1 MSVDLATKSL
11 LHDKLRF
18 FITVSGVAFAVTL
31 VFVQVGLFLGLMS
44 NASLTID
51 QIDADLWV
59 TSRNTPNVDFAHTFP
74 ETYIKRVR
82 SIDGVERADNLIVW
96 FMNVNLP
103 TGAVEGTEVYAL
115 EDFEAW
121 NFPRGVV
128 WASGLPAGGGPKRSP
143 EPHTTPLADLRRGP
157 YMVLDDSAKKRWG
170 EFAVGDYREV
180 LGRRLKII
188 GRTIDAKSFTTT
200 PLTFMDY
207 RLAQSLNESD
217 LRGNTTYI
225 LVKLANG
232 ADAEAVRKEIQRR
245 LPYND
250 VFTKDEWAKR
260 SRAYWIDSTGL
271 GLNMYIT
278 VFLGCLVGIVVV
290 AQTLYT
296 STMEHIREFGTVKAI
311 GGGNGEIYKILGKQA
326 TIAAI
331 AGFALGALQAFALRP
346 VMRKI
351 DLKLIIPTELYV
363 IVLIG
368 AIALC
373 LSAAVIS
380 FRKVASI
387 DPALVF
393 RA

>member
-1 MSVDLATKSL
+1 MAVDLATKSL

-59 TSRNTPNVDFAHTFP
+59 TSHNTPNVDFAHTFP

-82 SIDGVERADNLIVW
+82 SVSGVERADNLIVW
-96 FMNVNLP
+96 FMNANLP
-103 TGAVEGTEVYAL
+103 NGAVEGTEVYAL
-115 EDFEAW
+115 ENFERW
-121 NFPRGVV
+121 NFPQNVV
-128 WASGLPAGGGPKRSP
+128 EGNLG
-143 EPHTTPLADLRRGP
+143 DLRRGP

-170 EFAVGDYREV
+170 EFAVNDYREV

-188 GRTIDAKSFTTT
+188 GRTVDAKSFTTT

-207 RLAQSLNESD
+207 RLAQSLNEGD

-225 LVKLANG
+225 LVKLQQG
-232 ADAEAVRKEIQRR
+232 ADVEAVRAEIQRR

-250 VFTKDEWAKR
+250 VFTKSEWAQR
-260 SRAYWIDSTGL
+260 SRKYWIESTGL

-311 GGGNGEIYKILGKQA
+311 GGGNAEIYRILGKQA

-346 VMRKI
+346 VMAKI
-351 DLKLIIPTELYV
+351 DLKLIIPMPLYGA
-363 IVLIG
+363 VLIG

-373 LSAAVIS
+373 LGAALIS
-380 FRKVASI
+380 FRKVAGI

-393 RA
+393 RT

>member
-1 MSVDLATKSL
+1 MAVDLATKSL

-31 VFVQVGLFLGLMS
+31 VFVQVGLFIGLMS

-51 QIDADLWV
+51 QIDADLWI
-59 TSRNTPNVDFAHTFP
+59 TSHNTPNVDFAHTFP

-82 SIDGVERADNLIVW
+82 SIPGVAHADNLIVW

-115 EDFEAW
+115 ENFETW
-121 NFPRGVV
+121 NFPHNVV
-128 WASGLPAGGGPKRSP
+128 EGNLG
-143 EPHTTPLADLRRGP
+143 DLRRGP

-170 EFAVGDYREV
+170 AFEVGEYREV
-180 LGRRLKII
+180 LGRRLKVI
-188 GRTIDAKSFTTT
+188 GRTVDEKSFTTT

-207 RLAQSLNESD
+207 RMAQALNESD

-225 LVKLANG
+225 LVKLAPG
-232 ADAEAVRKEIQRR
+232 ADVEKIRAEIQRR

-250 VFTKDEWAKR
+250 VYTTDEWAKR
-260 SRAYWIDSTGL
+260 SRSYWIESTGL

-346 VMRKI
+346 VMAKI
-351 DLKLIIPTELYV
+351 DLKLIIPTSLYAA
-363 IVLIG
+363 VLIG
-368 AIALC
+368 AVLLC
-373 LSAAVIS
+373 LSAAMIS
-380 FRKVASI
+380 FRKVATI

-393 RA
+393 RT

>member
-31 VFVQVGLFLGLMS
+31 VFVQVGLFLGLMD

-82 SIDGVERADNLIVW
+82 SVPGVDRADNLIVW
-96 FMNVNLP
+96 FMNANLP

-115 EDFEAW
+115 EDFSRW
-121 NFPRGVV
+121 NFPQGVV
-128 WASGLPAGGGPKRSP
+128 EGN
-143 EPHTTPLADLRRGP
+143 LADLRRGP

-170 EFAVGDYREV
+170 HFQPGDYREV

-188 GRTIDAKSFTTT
+188 GRTVDAKSFTTT

-225 LVKLANG
+225 LVKLAPG
-232 ADAEAVRKEIQRR
+232 ADAESVRAEIRKR

-250 VFTKDEWAKR
+250 VFTRREWAER
-260 SRAYWIDSTGL
+260 SRKYWIESTGL

-326 TIAAI
+326 TIAAV

-346 VMRKI
+346 VMAKI

-363 IVLIG
+363 MVLFG

-373 LSAAVIS
+373 LGAAMIS
-380 FRKVASI
+380 FRKVATI

-393 RA
+393 RT

>member
-31 VFVQVGLFLGLMS
+31 VFVQVGLFLGLMD

-82 SIDGVERADNLIVW
+82 SVPGVARADNLIVW
-96 FMNVNLP
+96 FMNVSLP

-115 EDFEAW
+115 ENFSRW
-121 NFPRGVV
+121 NFPQGVV
-128 WASGLPAGGGPKRSP
+128 EGNL
-143 EPHTTPLADLRRGP
+143 EDLRRGP

-170 EFAVGDYREV
+170 HFEPGHYREV

-188 GRTIDAKSFTTT
+188 GRTVDAKSFTTT

-217 LRGNTTYI
+217 LRGNTTYV
-225 LVKLANG
+225 LVKLAPG
-232 ADAEAVRKEIQRR
+232 ADAEAVRAELRKR

-250 VFTKDEWAKR
+250 VFTKREWAER
-260 SRAYWIDSTGL
+260 SRKYWIESTGL

-311 GGGNGEIYKILGKQA
+311 GGGNADIYLILGKQA

-346 VMRKI
+346 VMAKI

-363 IVLIG
+363 MVLIG
-368 AIALC
+368 AVALC
-373 LSAAVIS
+373 LGAAVIS
-380 FRKVASI
+380 FRKVATI

-393 RA
+393 RT

>member
-1 MSVDLATKSL
+1 MAVDLATKSL

-31 VFVQVGLFLGLMS
+31 VFVQVGLFLGLMD

-51 QIDADLWV
+51 QIDANLWV
-59 TSRNTPNVDFAHTFP
+59 TSHNTANVDFAHTFP

-82 SIDGVERADNLIVW
+82 SIEGVARADNLIVW
-96 FMNVNLP
+96 FMNASLP

-115 EDFEAW
+115 ENFERW
-121 NFPRGVV
+121 NFPQNVV
-128 WASGLPAGGGPKRSP
+128 EGDV
-143 EPHTTPLADLRRGP
+143 ADLRRGP
-157 YMVLDDSAKKRWG
+157 YMMLDDSAKKRWG
-170 EFAVGDYREV
+170 AFAVGEYREV

-188 GRTIDAKSFTTT
+188 GRTVDAKSFTTT

-207 RLAQSLNESD
+207 RLAQSLNEGE

-225 LVKLANG
+225 LVKLAPG
-232 ADAEAVRKEIQRR
+232 ADAEAVRAEIQKR

-250 VFTKDEWAKR
+250 VFTRDEWAKR
-260 SRAYWIDSTGL
+260 SRSYWIDSTGL

-311 GGGNGEIYKILGKQA
+311 GGGNGEIYRILGKQA
-326 TIAAI
+326 TIAAV

-346 VMRKI
+346 VMAKI
-351 DLKLIIPTELYV
+351 DLKLIIPMELY
-363 IVLIG
+363 IAVLLG
-368 AIALC
+368 AVALC
-373 LSAAVIS
+373 LAAAMIS

-393 RA
+393 RT

>member
-1 MSVDLATKSL
+1 MAVDLATKSL

-18 FITVSGVAFAVTL
+18 VITVIGVAFAVTL

-44 NASLTID
+44 NASLTIE

-59 TSRNTPNVDFAHTFP
+59 TSHNTPNVDFAHTFP
-74 ETYIKRVR
+74 ETYVKRVR
-82 SIDGVERADNLIVW
+82 SIPGVAEADNLIVW

-103 TGAVEGTEVYAL
+103 NGAIEGTEVYAL
-115 EDFEAW
+115 ENFAAW

-128 WASGLPAGGGPKRSP
+128 EGDLG
-143 EPHTTPLADLRRGP
+143 DLRRGP

-170 EFAVGDYREV
+170 AFAVNDYREI

-188 GRTIDAKSFTTT
+188 GRTVDAKSFTTT
-200 PLTFMDY
+200 PLTFVDF
-207 RLAQSLNESD
+207 RLAQALNESN

-225 LVKLANG
+225 LVKLAPG
-232 ADAEAVRKEIQRR
+232 ADAEAVRAEMQRR

-250 VFTKDEWAKR
+250 VFTKAEWAKR
-260 SRAYWIDSTGL
+260 SRKYWIDSTGL

-311 GGGNGEIYKILGKQA
+311 GGGNRDIYLILGKQA
-326 TIAAI
+326 TIAAV

-346 VMRKI
+346 VMSRI
-351 DLKLIIPTELYV
+351 DLKLIIPTTLYV
-363 IVLIG
+363 IVFAG

-373 LSAAVIS
+373 LAAAMVS

-393 RA
+393 RT

>member
-1 MSVDLATKSL
+1 MVSLARKNL

-51 QIDADLWV
+51 QIDADLWI
-59 TSRNTPNVDFAHTFP
+59 TSHNTPNVDFAHTFP

-82 SIDGVERADNLIVW
+82 SIPGIARADNLIVW

-115 EDFEAW
+115 ESFEKW
-121 NFPRGVV
+121 NFPQNVV
-128 WASGLPAGGGPKRSP
+128 DGN
-143 EPHTTPLADLRRGP
+143 LADLRRGP

-170 EFAVGDYREV
+170 AFTVNDYREV

-188 GRTIDAKSFTTT
+188 GRTVDAKSFTTT

-207 RLAQSLNESD
+207 RLAQSLNEGE

-225 LVKLANG
+225 LVKLAPG
-232 ADAEAVRKEIQRR
+232 ADVEAVRAEIRRR
-245 LPYND
+245 LPFND
-250 VFTKDEWAKR
+250 VFTKSEWGRR
-260 SRAYWIDSTGL
+260 SRSYWIDSTGL

-311 GGGNGEIYKILGKQA
+311 GGGNGEIYRILGKQA
-326 TIAAI
+326 TIAAV

-346 VMRKI
+346 VMAKI
-351 DLKLIIPTELYV
+351 DLKLIIPTTLYV

-373 LSAAVIS
+373 LGAAMIS
-380 FRKVASI
+380 FRKVATI

-393 RA
+393 RT

>member
-1 MSVDLATKSL
+1 MAVDLATKSL

-51 QIDADLWV
+51 QIEADLWV
-59 TSRNTPNVDFAHTFP
+59 TSRNTPNVDFAHAFP

-82 SIDGVERADNLIVW
+82 STPGVAQADNLIVW

-115 EDFEAW
+115 ESFERW
-121 NFPRGVV
+121 NFPRNIVEGNV
-128 WASGLPAGGGPKRSP
+128 
-143 EPHTTPLADLRRGP
+143 TDLRRGP

-170 EFAVGDYREV
+170 NFEVGEYREV

-188 GRTIDAKSFTTT
+188 GRTIDEKSFTTT

-207 RLAQSLNESD
+207 RLAQALNENVM
-217 LRGNTTYI
+217 RGNTTYI
-225 LVKLANG
+225 LVKLAPG
-232 ADAEAVRKEIQRR
+232 AEVETVRKELQRR

-250 VFTKDEWAKR
+250 VFTKEEWATR
-260 SRAYWIDSTGL
+260 SRAYWIESTGL

-311 GGGNGEIYKILGKQA
+311 GGGNGDIYLILGKQA

-346 VMRKI
+346 VMARI

-363 IVLIG
+363 MVLIG

-373 LSAAVIS
+373 LGSALVS
-380 FRKVASI
+380 FRKVATI

-393 RA
+393 RT

>member
-1 MSVDLATKSL
+1 MAVDLATKSL

-31 VFVQVGLFLGLMS
+31 VFVQVGLFLGLMD

-59 TSRNTPNVDFAHTFP
+59 TSHNTPNVDFAHTFP

-82 SIDGVERADNLIVW
+82 SIQGVDRADNLIVW
-96 FMNVNLP
+96 FMNANLP

-115 EDFEAW
+115 ENFESW
-121 NFPRGVV
+121 NFPQSVV
-128 WASGLPAGGGPKRSP
+128 EGN
-143 EPHTTPLADLRRGP
+143 LADLRRGP

-170 EFAVGDYREV
+170 QFEVGDYREV

-188 GRTIDAKSFTTT
+188 GRTVDAKSFTTT

-225 LVKLANG
+225 LVKLAPG
-232 ADAEAVRKEIQRR
+232 ANAETVRAEIQRR

-250 VFTKDEWAKR
+250 IFTRDEWARR
-260 SRAYWIDSTGL
+260 SRSYWIDSTGL

-326 TIAAI
+326 TIAAV

-346 VMRKI
+346 VMAKI

-363 IVLIG
+363 AVLIG

-380 FRKVASI
+380 FRKVATI

-393 RA
+393 RT